1 MATMRAMMK
10 SQFIAKPREGSIMK
24 VLVIGG
30 SGLIGSQ
37 VVANLTELGH
47 EAISASPRSGVNS
60 VTGEGLAEAVAG
72 GHTVVDVSNSPSFD
86 DEPVMQFFTTSTK
99 NLLAAERAA
108 GVQHHVALS
117 IVGADRA
124 PDSGYMRAKV
134 AQEKLIVES
143 GSPYSI
149 VRATQ
154 FFEFVSAI
162 ADSAT
167 DGNTVRLP
175 EGAFQPIAAK
185 DVATAVS
192 GATISDPTNG
202 ITNIAGP
209 EKRGMDDFIRTV
221 LATSGDP
228 RQVVG
233 DPTARYF
240 GTQLDEHTIVPLD
253 SEDATIYPTRFS
265 DWVAAQ

>member
-1 MATMRAMMK
+1 MK
-10 SQFIAKPREGSIMK
+10 I
-24 VLVIGG
+24 LVIGG
-30 SGLIGSQ
+30 TGLIGSQ
-37 VVANLTELGH
+37 VIANLTESGH
-47 EAISASPRSGVNS
+47 EAVSASPRSGVDT
-60 VTGEGLAEAVAG
+60 VTGEGLAQAVAG
-72 GHTVVDVSNSPSFD
+72 MHTVVDVSNSPSFD
-86 DEPVMQFFTTSTK
+86 DEPVLHFFSTSTK
-99 NLLAAERAA
+99 NLLAAERDA

-154 FFEFVSAI
+154 FFEFVDAI

-175 EGAFQPIAAK
+175 DGAFQPIAAK
-185 DVATAVS
+185 DVAAAVTR
-192 GATISDPTNG
+192 ATISDPTNG

-209 EKRGMDDFIRTV
+209 EKRSMDDFIRTA
-221 LATSGDP
+221 LAAADDP

-233 DPTARYF
+233 DPKAEYF
-240 GTQLDEHTIVPLD
+240 GTQLDEHTIVPIEG
-253 SEDATIYPTRFS
+253 EDPTIYPTRFI
-265 DWVAAQ
+265 DWKASRTSRGAH

>member
-1 MATMRAMMK
+1 
-10 SQFIAKPREGSIMK
+10 MK

-37 VVANLTELGH
+37 VIANLTDLGH
-47 EAISASPRSGVNS
+47 EAVSASPRSGVDTI
-60 VTGEGLAEAVAG
+60 TGEGLAEALAG
-72 GHTVVDVSNSPSFD
+72 VHTVVDVSNSPDWD
-86 DEPVMQFFTTSTK
+86 DEPVLRFFTTSTK
-99 NLLAAERAA
+99 NLLAAVERAA

-124 PDSGYMRAKV
+124 QDSGYMRAKV
-134 AQEKLIVES
+134 AQEKLIQES

-154 FFEFVSAI
+154 FFESVGGI

-167 DGNTVRLP
+167 DGDTVRLP
-175 EGAFQPIAAK
+175 EGAFQPIALGRRRHGRHPRG
-185 DVATAVS
+185 DRR
-192 GATISDPTNG
+192 SDKRHDQH
-202 ITNIAGP
+202 AGP

-221 LATSGDP
+221 LAASGDP

-233 DPTARYF
+233 DREARYF
-240 GTQLDEHTIVPLD
+240 GTLLDEHTIVPLD
-253 SEDATIYPTRFS
+253 SEDPTIYLDLLQRLEGISGHQRRALGARATDRG
-265 DWVAAQ
+265 

>member
-1 MATMRAMMK
+1 MK
-10 SQFIAKPREGSIMK
+10 I
-24 VLVIGG
+24 LVIGG
-30 SGLIGSQ
+30 TGLIGSQ
-37 VVANLTELGH
+37 VIANLTELGH
-47 EAISASPRSGVNS
+47 DAVSASPRSGVDT
-60 VTGEGLAEAVAG
+60 VTGEGLAEAMAG
-72 GHTVVDVSNSPSFD
+72 AHTVVDLSNSPSFD
-86 DEPVMQFFTTSTK
+86 DEPVMHFFTTSTG

-134 AQEKLIVES
+134 AQEKLIEES
-143 GSPYSI
+143 GNPYSI

-154 FFEFVSAI
+154 FFEFVDAI

-175 EGAFQPIAAK
+175 VGAFQPIAAK
-185 DVATAVS
+185 DVATAVT
-192 GATISDPTNG
+192 GATISGPTNG

-209 EKRGMDDFIRTV
+209 EKSGMDEFIRTA
-221 LATSGDP
+221 LAAAGDP

-233 DPTARYF
+233 DPDGRYF
-240 GTQLDEHTIVPLD
+240 GTTLDEHTIVPLD
-253 SEDATIYPTRFS
+253 SEDPTIYPTRYS
-265 DWVAAQ
+265 DWKASRATSAR

>member
-1 MATMRAMMK
+1 
-10 SQFIAKPREGSIMK
+10 MK

-47 EAISASPRSGVNS
+47 EAVAASPRSGVDS
-60 VTGEGLAEAVAG
+60 VTGAGLAEAVAG
-72 GHTVVDVSNSPSFD
+72 VHTVVDVSNSPSFD
-86 DEPVMQFFTTSTK
+86 DDPVMHFFTTSTR
-99 NLLAAERAA
+99 NLLAAEREA

-134 AQEKLIVES
+134 AQEKLIEES
-143 GSPYSI
+143 DIPYSI

-154 FFEFVSAI
+154 FFEFVEPI

-175 EGAFQPIAAK
+175 VGAFQPIAAK
-185 DVATAVS
+185 DVATAVTR
-192 GATISDPTNG
+192 ATIGDPTNG

-209 EKRGMDDFIRTV
+209 ERLGMDEFIRTA
-221 LATSGDP
+221 LSASNDP

-233 DPTARYF
+233 DPTAGYF
-240 GTQLDEHTIVPLD
+240 GTGLDEHTIVPLA
-253 SEDATIYPTRFS
+253 SEDPTIYPTRFS
-265 DWVAAQ
+265 DWMATRTTSGAH

>member
-1 MATMRAMMK
+1 
-10 SQFIAKPREGSIMK
+10 MK

-37 VVANLTELGH
+37 VIANLTELGH
-47 EAISASPRSGVNS
+47 EAISASPRSGVDS

-72 GHTVVDVSNSPSFD
+72 VHTVVDLSNSPSFE
-86 DEPVMQFFTTSTK
+86 DEPVMRFFTTSTK
-99 NLLAAERAA
+99 NLLAAERDA
-108 GVQHHVALS
+108 GVRHHVALS

-124 PDSGYMRAKV
+124 PGSGYMRAKV
-134 AQEKLIVES
+134 AQEKMIEES
-143 GSPYSI
+143 GAPFSI

-154 FFEFVSAI
+154 FFEFVDAI

-167 DGNTVRLP
+167 DGDTVLLP

-185 DVATAVS
+185 DVATAVTR
-192 GATISDPTNG
+192 ATVSDPTNG

-209 EKRGMDDFIRTV
+209 EQLGMDDFIRRA
-221 LATSGDP
+221 LAASGDP

-233 DPTARYF
+233 ASTARYF
-240 GTQLDEHTIVPLD
+240 GTTLDEHTIVPID
-253 SEDATIYPTRFS
+253 GEDPTIYPTRFD
-265 DWVAAQ
+265 DWKAARTTGGAH

>member
-1 MATMRAMMK
+1 
-10 SQFIAKPREGSIMK
+10 MK

-47 EAISASPRSGVNS
+47 EAVSASPRSGVDS

-72 GHTVVDVSNSPSFD
+72 VDAVVDVSNSPSFD
-86 DEPVMQFFTTSTK
+86 DDPVMRFFTTSTK
-99 NLLAAERAA
+99 NLLAAEREA

-134 AQEKLIVES
+134 AQEKLIEES
-143 GSPYSI
+143 GQPYSI

-154 FFEFVSAI
+154 FFEFVEAI

-167 DGNTVRLP
+167 EGHTVRLP
-175 EGAFQPIAAK
+175 VAAFQPIAAK
-185 DVATAVS
+185 DVAAAVTR
-192 GATISDPTNG
+192 ATVGDPTNG

-209 EKRGMDDFIRTV
+209 EKRGMDEFIRAA
-221 LATSGDP
+221 LAASNDQ

-233 DPTARYF
+233 DPTASYF
-240 GTQLDEHTIVPLD
+240 GTGLDEHTIVPLD
-253 SEDATIYPTRFS
+253 SEDPTIYPTRFS
-265 DWVAAQ
+265 DWMAARAPSGAH

>member
-1 MATMRAMMK
+1 MINSIVHRT
-10 SQFIAKPREGSIMK
+10 PREGSIVK
-24 VLVIGG
+24 VVVIGG
-30 SGLIGSQ
+30 TGLIGSQ
-37 VVANLTELGH
+37 VIANLTALGH
-47 EAISASPRSGVNS
+47 EAVSASPRSGVDT
-60 VTGEGLAEAVAG
+60 VTGEGLAEAIADA
-72 GHTVVDVSNSPSFD
+72 HTVVDVSNSPSFD

-99 NLLAAERAA
+99 NILDAERAA

-134 AQEKLIVES
+134 AQEKLIEES
-143 GSPYSI
+143 GNPYSI

-154 FFEFVSAI
+154 FFEFVDAI

-175 EGAFQPIAAK
+175 NGAFQPIAAK
-185 DVATAVS
+185 DVASAVS

-202 ITNIAGP
+202 MTNIAGP
-209 EKRGMDDFIRTV
+209 EKRGMDDFIRTA
-221 LATSGDP
+221 LAASNDP

-233 DPTARYF
+233 DATARYF
-240 GTQLDEHTIVPLD
+240 GTPLDEHTIVPLD
-253 SEDATIYPTRFS
+253 SEDPTIYPTRYS
-265 DWVAAQ
+265 DWKAAR